1 MLGNGM
7 RVEGTVKMEK
17 NRKRK
22 KGKKNVGRGNNRMAL
37 KRKGNEKYSNFI
49 FPTPF
54 WTK

>member
-22 KGKKNVGRGNNRMAL
+22 KGKKKNVGRGNNRMAL
-37 KRKGNEKYSNFI
+37 KRKA
-49 FPTPF
+49 
-54 WTK
+54 

>member
-22 KGKKNVGRGNNRMAL
+22 KGKKKMWEGGTT
-37 KRKGNEKYSNFI
+37 E
-49 FPTPF
+49 
-54 WTK
+54 WH